1 MKWRCG
7 MNSTKGVKQ
16 MLIQTQSK
24 SWKRLSVPGVAILAL
39 AMLHPA
45 CVKAADAVDEWNQI
59 AFRMISTA
67 GTRPPAAM
75 IDFAYVHAAI
85 YDAVNAIDGRH
96 SVFSVAPST
105 ATAGAS
111 PDAATAAAA
120 YTMLAFLYPSQQ
132 PSLYP

>member
-7 MNSTKGVKQ
+7 MNPTKGVKQ
-16 MLIQTQSK
+16 MLIQSQSK

-45 CVKAADAVDEWNQI
+45 CAKADAVDDWSQI
-59 AFRMISTA
+59 ANTVVITMA
-67 GTRPPAAM
+67 GTRPPASM

-96 SVFSVAPST
+96 SVFSVAPSSP
-105 ATAGAS
+105 TAGAS
-111 PDAATAAAA
+111 
-120 YTMLAFLYPSQQ
+120 
-132 PSLYP
+132 